1 MIAATMIRPTPRL
14 VWVFVAGI
22 PLTLFVVI
30 YNPALWPLA
39 LSYGFLVMLAAASDL
54 LLALQPRRL
63 DARIATPD
71 RLSIGERGAIT
82 ATLSAPGYPRA
93 VHLDL
98 IAEQSGE
105 VEAPELVRGELPPG
119 QEASIG
125 LPLVPTRRGRIMIEQ
140 IWLRWRGPLS
150 LIEYIRRDRVERGV
164 DVVPNVRGVH
174 GTALQFF
181 VQEAIYGIKAQHQ
194 KGEGSEFEALREYTP
209 GLDSRFIDWKHSAR
223 HRKLLCKE
231 FRTERNH
238 QVVMAFDTG
247 YLMLEPV
254 DGLTRLDHAINAAL
268 MLAWVSLQGGDLVG
282 TYAFDAK
289 VRHYLGPQ
297 RGAASFPRIQRS
309 TAELEYQH
317 EETNF
322 TLGLAELSARLKRRA
337 LVILF
342 TDFVD
347 TITAELLIESMQRV
361 ANRHLV
367 VFVTQRGSTL
377 QRAVDATP
385 RQFVDVAKA
394 VFAQDFLRDRSIVFE
409 RLQRLGIHCLDV
421 PSGGLSVA
429 LVNRYL
435 LIKQR
440 GLI

>member
-1 MIAATMIRPTPRL
+1 MIRPTPRMVL
-14 VWVFVAGI
+14 LFVAGI

-30 YNPALWPLA
+30 YNPVLWLLA
-39 LSYGFLVMLAAASDL
+39 INYGVLVILAAASDL
-54 LLALQPRRL
+54 LLTLPPRRL
-63 DARIATPD
+63 NVKIATPD

-82 ATLSAPGYPRA
+82 ATLAAPGYPRA
-93 VHLDL
+93 VTFEL
-98 IAEQSGE
+98 IAEQRGE
-105 VEAPELVRGELPPG
+105 VEAAELVRGELSAG
-119 QEASIG
+119 QDARVA
-125 LPLVPTRRGRIMIEQ
+125 LPLVPTRRGRVTVDRV
-140 IWLRWRGPLS
+140 WLRWRGPLS
-150 LIEYIRRDRVERGV
+150 LIEFVRQVGVERGI

-181 VQEAIYGIKAQHQ
+181 VQEAIYGIKAQQQ
-194 KGEGSEFEALREYTP
+194 KGEGAEFEALREYAP

-247 YLMLEPV
+247 HLMLEPV
-254 DGLTRLDHAINAAL
+254 DGLTRLDHAINSAL
-268 MLAWVSLQGGDLVG
+268 VLAWVSLQGGDLVG

-289 VRHYLGPQ
+289 VRQYLGPQ
-297 RGAASFPRIQRS
+297 RGVSSFPRLQRS

-322 TLGLAELSARLKRRA
+322 TLGLAELHARLKRRA

-347 TITAELLIESMQRV
+347 TITAELLIESMQRI

-377 QRAVDATP
+377 QRAVDAAP

-394 VFAQDFLRDRSIVFE
+394 VFAQDFLRDRGIVFE

>member
-1 MIAATMIRPTPRL
+1 MIRPTGRM
-14 VWVFVAGI
+14 VVIFVAGI
-22 PLTLFVVI
+22 PLALFVVI
-30 YNPALWPLA
+30 YDPAFWPLSFNYA
-39 LSYGFLVMLAAASDL
+39 VLVILAGLTDLMLAPLPRA
-54 LLALQPRRL
+54 LAV
-63 DARIATPD
+63 RIVTPD

-82 ATLSAPGYPRA
+82 VNLRAPGYRRM
-93 VHLDL
+93 VRIEL
-98 IAEQSGE
+98 IAEQGGE
-105 VEAPELVRGELPPG
+105 VEPAEIVRGEVPAG
-119 QEASIG
+119 QESQIA
-125 LPLVPTRRGRIMIEQ
+125 LPVVPTRRGRIEVDRVWM
-140 IWLRWRGPLS
+140 RWRGPLG
-150 LIEYIRRDRVERGV
+150 LVQLTRQDGVERGI

-194 KGEGSEFEALREYTP
+194 KGEGAEFEALREYMP

-238 QVVMAFDTG
+238 QVIMAFDTG

-254 DGLTRLDHAINAAL
+254 EGLTRLDHAINAAL
-268 MLAWVSLQGGDLVG
+268 VLAWVSLQGGDLVG
-282 TYAFDAK
+282 TYGFDAK
-289 VRHYLGPQ
+289 VRQYVGPQ
-297 RGAASFPRIQRS
+297 RGVSSFPRIQRA
-309 TAELEYQH
+309 TAELDYQH
-317 EETNF
+317 QETNF
-322 TLGLAELSARLKRRA
+322 TLGLAELNTRLKRRA

-367 VFVTQRGSTL
+367 VFVTQRGSIL
-377 QRAVDATP
+377 QRAVDAAP
-385 RQFVDVAKA
+385 NQFADVAKA
-394 VFAQDFLRDRSIVFE
+394 VIAQDFLRDRSIVFE

-421 PSGGLSVA
+421 PSRGLSVA
-429 LVNRYL
+429 LINRYL